1 MHAKG
6 KSTDVKK
13 GMAIK
18 VNSNV
23 EKTEKMRDRRLSP
36 EEASAARK
44 YAALIREYNRGAGR
58 KVYVQ
63 TFGCQ
68 QNEADSELLAG
79 ISADMGYEPTSD
91 PDEADLI
98 LVNTCAVREHA
109 EKKALSSIGQL
120 KHQKRRRPDMIIGVC
135 GCMVSQISRADQLK
149 NSYPYVDFTFGT
161 SSLYM
166 LPELVWKR
174 LSGGPRRFLMPDDE
188 PAVAEGLP
196 VRRESSYRAWVS
208 IMYGCNNFCSYCI
221 VPYVRGRER
230 SRRPENI
237 VEEVRGL
244 VADGVKDI
252 TLLGQNV
259 NSYGKGCSFDCDFAD
274 LIMRLADIDGDWKL
288 HFMTSHPKDASHKL
302 IDAMAANP
310 HVARQL
316 HLPLQSGS
324 DRVLAAM
331 NRHYDTARY
340 LETVDYAREKMPDIV
355 LSSDII
361 VGFPGETDEEFEATL
376 DILRRVR
383 YDMVYSFIY
392 SPRSGTPAAAMTDQV
407 PDEVKGKRMDA
418 LLALQTE
425 ISGEI
430 NRKYIGKNMRVLCDG
445 KSKTDPNV
453 TSARTEGG
461 KIVLFDG
468 GNITGEYVN
477 VKITDSRPF
486 ALIGKKI

>member
-1 MHAKG
+1 MSDSEQTKMTAK
-6 KSTDVKK
+6 T
-13 GMAIK
+13 
-18 VNSNV
+18 
-23 EKTEKMRDRRLSP
+23 RDRQLSA
-36 EEASAARK
+36 EETAAQKK
-44 YAALIREYNRGAGR
+44 YASLVREYNMGAGR
-58 KVYVQ
+58 HVYVQ

-79 ISADMGYEPTSD
+79 LASDMGYEPTDD
-91 PDEADLI
+91 PDKADLV

-120 KHQKRRRPDMIIGVC
+120 KHQKRRNPSLIVGVC

-166 LPELVWKR
+166 LPELIWKR

-188 PAVAEGLP
+188 PAVAEGIP
-196 VRRESSYRAWVS
+196 VRRESTYRAWVS

-230 SRRPENI
+230 SRRPEKI
-237 VEEVRGL
+237 IDEVRTL

-274 LIMRLADIDGDWKL
+274 LITRLGDVEGDWKL

-324 DRVLAAM
+324 DRVLSAM
-331 NRHYDTARY
+331 NRHYDTAKY
-340 LETVDYAREKMPDIV
+340 LETVAYAREKMPDLV
-355 LSSDII
+355 LTSDII
-361 VGFPGETDEEFEATL
+361 VGFPGETDEEFRMTL
-376 DILRRVR
+376 DIMSRVR

-392 SPRSGTPAAAMTDQV
+392 SPRGGTPAAKMECQV
-407 PDEVKGKRMDA
+407 PDDVKGERMNA
-418 LLALQTE
+418 LLELQTR

-430 NRKYIGKNMRVLCDG
+430 NAVYVVKTLRVLCDG
-445 KSKTDPNV
+445 KSKNDPDV
-453 TSARTEGG
+453 TSARTEVG

-468 GNITGEYVN
+468 GDITGEYVN

-486 ALIGKKI
+486 ALIGEKI

>member
-1 MHAKG
+1 M
-6 KSTDVKK
+6 DKK
-13 GMAIK
+13 
-18 VNSNV
+18 
-23 EKTEKMRDRRLSP
+23 EKATEKFRDRRLS
-36 EEASAARK
+36 EEESAAAAK
-44 YAALIREYNRGAGR
+44 YTSLIREYNRGAGR
-58 KVYVQ
+58 RVYVQ

-79 ISADMGYEPTSD
+79 ISADMGYGYTDD

-109 EKKALSSIGQL
+109 EKKALSSIGQFKHL
-120 KHQKRRRPDMIIGVC
+120 KHRKPELIIGVC

-174 LSGGPRRFLMPDDE
+174 LSGGPRRFIMPDDE

-196 VRRESSYRAWVS
+196 VRRESPYRAWVS

-230 SRRPENI
+230 SRRPEKI
-237 VEEVRGL
+237 TDEVRSL

-274 LIMRLADIDGDWKL
+274 LIMRLGEIDGDYKL
-288 HFMTSHPKDASHKL
+288 HFMTSHPKDVSHKL

-310 HVARQL
+310 HVAHQL

-324 DRVLAAM
+324 DRVLSAM

-340 LETVDYAREKMPDIV
+340 LETVEYARRKIPDIV

-361 VGFPGETDEEFEATL
+361 VGFPGETDTEFGETL

-392 SPRSGTPAAAMTDQV
+392 SPRGGTPAAAMPDQV
-407 PDEVKGKRMDA
+407 PDDVKGRRMDA

-430 NRKYIGKNMRVLCDG
+430 NGKYIGKNLRVLCDG

-486 ALIGKKI
+486 ALIGEKI

>member
-1 MHAKG
+1 
-6 KSTDVKK
+6 
-13 GMAIK
+13 
-18 VNSNV
+18 
-23 EKTEKMRDRRLSP
+23 
-36 EEASAARK
+36 
-44 YAALIREYNRGAGR
+44 
-58 KVYVQ
+58 
-63 TFGCQ
+63 
-68 QNEADSELLAG
+68 
-79 ISADMGYEPTSD
+79 
-91 PDEADLI
+91 
-98 LVNTCAVREHA
+98 
-109 EKKALSSIGQL
+109 
-120 KHQKRRRPDMIIGVC
+120 
-135 GCMVSQISRADQLK
+135 MVSQISRADQLK

-166 LPELVWKR
+166 LPELIWKR

-188 PAVAEGLP
+188 PAVAEGIP
-196 VRRESSYRAWVS
+196 VRRESTYRAWVS

-230 SRRPENI
+230 SRRPEKI
-237 VEEVRGL
+237 IDEVRTL

-274 LIMRLADIDGDWKL
+274 LITRLGDVEGDWKL

-324 DRVLAAM
+324 DRVLSAM
-331 NRHYDTARY
+331 NRHYDTAKY
-340 LETVDYAREKMPDIV
+340 LETVAYAREKMPDLV
-355 LSSDII
+355 LTSDII
-361 VGFPGETDEEFEATL
+361 VGFPGETDEEFRMTL
-376 DILRRVR
+376 DIMSRVR

-392 SPRSGTPAAAMTDQV
+392 SPRGGTPAAKMECQV
-407 PDEVKGKRMDA
+407 PDDVKGERMNA
-418 LLALQTE
+418 LLELQTR

-430 NRKYIGKNMRVLCDG
+430 NAGYVGKTLRVLCDG
-445 KSKTDPNV
+445 KSKTDPDV

-468 GNITGEYVN
+468 GDITGEYVN

-486 ALIGKKI
+486 ALIGEKI

>member
-1 MHAKG
+1 MNRDEI
-6 KSTDVKK
+6 KS
-13 GMAIK
+13 
-18 VNSNV
+18 NS
-23 EKTEKMRDRRLSP
+23 RDRRLSSD
-36 EEASAARK
+36 ETMAQNQYAS
-44 YAALIREYNRGAGR
+44 LVREYNAGAER
-58 KVYVQ
+58 HAYIQ

-79 ISADMGYEPTSD
+79 IAADMGYEPTDD

-120 KHQKRRRPDMIIGVC
+120 KHQKRRDPRIIIGVG
-135 GCMVSQISRADQLK
+135 GCMVSQISRAEQLK

-161 SSLYM
+161 SSLYR

-174 LSGGPRRFLMPDDE
+174 LSGGPRRFIMPEDE
-188 PAVAEGLP
+188 PPIVEGIP

-230 SRRPENI
+230 SRSPENI
-237 VEEVRGL
+237 VDEVRTL

-259 NSYGKGCSFDCDFAD
+259 NSYGKGCSFECDFAD
-274 LIMRLADIDGDWKL
+274 LIMHLAEIDGDYKL

-310 HVARQL
+310 HIARHL

-324 DRVLAAM
+324 DRVLSVM

-340 LETVDYAREKMPDIV
+340 LETVQYVREKLPGLV
-355 LSSDII
+355 LTSDII
-361 VGFPGETDEEFEATL
+361 VGFPGETDEEFAMTL
-376 DILRRVR
+376 DMMRRVR
-383 YDMVYSFIY
+383 FDMVYSFIY
-392 SPRSGTPAAAMTDQV
+392 SPRSGTPAARMDEQIS
-407 PDEVKGKRMDA
+407 DEVKGNRMDA
-418 LLALQTE
+418 LLELQTG
-425 ISGEI
+425 ISAEI
-430 NRKYIGKNMRVLCDG
+430 NQSHVGETLRVLCDG
-445 KSKTDPNV
+445 QSKTDREM

-461 KIVLFDG
+461 KIVLFPG
-468 GNITGEYVN
+468 GDIRGEYTY
-477 VKITDSRPF
+477 VKIKEARPF
-486 ALIGKKI
+486 ALIGEKLN

>member
-1 MHAKG
+1 MSDSEQTKMTAK
-6 KSTDVKK
+6 T
-13 GMAIK
+13 
-18 VNSNV
+18 
-23 EKTEKMRDRRLSP
+23 RDRQLSA
-36 EEASAARK
+36 EETAAQKK
-44 YAALIREYNRGAGR
+44 YASLVREYNMGAGR
-58 KVYVQ
+58 HVYVQ

-79 ISADMGYEPTSD
+79 LASDMGYEPTDD
-91 PDEADLI
+91 PDKADLV

-120 KHQKRRRPDMIIGVC
+120 KHQKRRNPSLIVGVC

-149 NSYPYVDFTFGT
+149 NSYPYVDFTLGT

-166 LPELVWKR
+166 LPELIWKR

-188 PAVAEGLP
+188 PAVAEGIP
-196 VRRESSYRAWVS
+196 VRRESTYRAWVS

-230 SRRPENI
+230 SRRPEKI
-237 VEEVRGL
+237 IDEVRTL

-274 LIMRLADIDGDWKL
+274 LITRLGDVEGDWKL

-324 DRVLAAM
+324 DRVLSAM
-331 NRHYDTARY
+331 NRHYDTAKY
-340 LETVDYAREKMPDIV
+340 LETVAYAREKMPDLV
-355 LSSDII
+355 LTSDII
-361 VGFPGETDEEFEATL
+361 VGFPGETDEEFRMTL
-376 DILRRVR
+376 DIMSRVR

-392 SPRSGTPAAAMTDQV
+392 SPRGGTPAAKMECQV
-407 PDEVKGKRMDA
+407 PDDVKGERMNA
-418 LLALQTE
+418 LLELQTR

-430 NRKYIGKNMRVLCDG
+430 NAGYVGKTLRVLCDG
-445 KSKTDPNV
+445 KSKTDPDV

-468 GNITGEYVN
+468 GDITGEYVN

-486 ALIGKKI
+486 ALIGEKI